1 VPLTVRTGKND
12 RIDTFS
18 IVPHAQSKLLI
29 VIADFN
35 FDLPG
40 LGVLKRVP
48 QRLKR
53 QSCKFPHA
61 GWVKFRAS
69 PSTVTRNAEV
79 RCLAGAARQQN
90 A

>member
-18 IVPHAQSKLLI
+18 IVPHAQSRLLI

-48 QRLKR
+48 QRLSGNPVNFLTQDGLNFALR
-53 QSCKFPHA
+53 LP
-61 GWVKFRAS
+61 
-69 PSTVTRNAEV
+69 
-79 RCLAGAARQQN
+79 L
-90 A
+90 